1 MKMASFLKPRM
12 AAAWILIG
20 FVWMAAG
27 CAAPAKRLEPPRV
40 SLVHIDLQEAKLFE
54 SVFKVQLRVFNTNEV
69 PLEIQGGDCV
79 LEVNGKRFAQGVTDS
94 DTEVPAYGTA
104 IVPMTLYSSM
114 VGMVRSILTLPKEEL
129 GYELAGRL
137 RIGGGFMALST
148 IPFSS
153 EGKLSLEDLVEAP

>member
-1 MKMASFLKPRM
+1 MLVV
-12 AAAWILIG
+12 IT
-20 FVWMAAG
+20 G
-27 CAAPAKRLEPPRV
+27 CAAPGRRLEPPRV
-40 SLVHIDLQEAKLFE
+40 SLVHIDLEEAKLFE
-54 SVFKVQLRVFNTNEV
+54 SVFKVELRVFNTNEV

-94 DTEVPAYGTA
+94 DTEVPAHGTA

-129 GYELAGRL
+129 GFKLAGRL
-137 RIGGGFMALST
+137 RIKGGFMAAST
-148 IPFSS
+148 IPFLS

>member
-1 MKMASFLKPRM
+1 MGSVLKLRP
-12 AAAWILIG
+12 AKAWTLIAML
-20 FVWMAAG
+20 VAIAG
-27 CAAPAKRLEPPRV
+27 CAAPGRRLEPPRV

-69 PLEIQGGDCV
+69 PLKIQGGDCA

-94 DTEVPAYGTA
+94 ATEVPRYGTA

-129 GYELAGRL
+129 GYKLAGRL
-137 RIGGGFMALST
+137 RIEGGFMAPST